1 MPAFVSIRNGPFRDV
16 SRADVRRWATSMLEK
31 LDLTKVEL
39 SVVLT
44 DDVEIRELNG
54 VFRQRDKATDVLAFA
69 MREGEPLGGSTA
81 ASVGTAGE
89 ILGDVV
95 ISIETARRQAKE
107 HRRTLTAEVQM
118 LLAHGLLHLVGYDHQ
133 NRREELA
140 MNAETER
147 LCRAARGDERAPR
160 AKPLRDGAR
169 SGKSGGSTPRA
180 ARGKAARKGSTV
192 KARRPARSK
201 I

>member
-16 SRADVRRWATSMLEK
+16 SRADVRRWATCMLTE
-31 LDLTKVEL
+31 LDLAKVEL

-44 DDVEIRELNG
+44 DDVEIRELNS

-69 MREGEPLGGSTA
+69 MREGEPLGGGTA
-81 ASVGTAGE
+81 ASVGAPGE

-95 ISIETARRQAKE
+95 ISIETARRQSKE
-107 HRRTLTAEVQM
+107 HRRTLTGELQM

-133 NRREELA
+133 NRRDELA

-147 LCRAARGDERAPR
+147 LCRAARVDGAAPR
-160 AKPLRDGAR
+160 AKPVRDRAR
-169 SGKSGGSTPRA
+169 SDKSGGSAPRA
-180 ARGKAARKGSTV
+180 VRGNATRKRSTV
-192 KARRPARSK
+192 KARRPRRSK